1 MPFCY
6 RCGREL
12 PSNAKFCDACG
23 VAAPIYLPP
32 RSKPARNLFIG
43 IASTLLL
50 YFKDQRRLL
59 KILVIYLVV
68 FFASIY
74 YFFPVLW
81 IFLNSFRTG
90 WQVHGPLL
98 EFRFTPA
105 IYRSLFSDVGFYK
118 YVMNSLVIGVATVL
132 LSLLIGAPAAYVLA
146 RLGKRIAGP
155 ITTWVIIARALP
167 AFGIIVPFYILII
180 SLKLFDTQIG
190 VILAHLT
197 FSFPLTVWFLSTYF
211 SQMPVELEES
221 AMIDGCGRIQALLR
235 ITVPVSLPAIM
246 AVSILC
252 FLFSWNEFLFAFMLT
267 SKDARTIPV
276 IIATITGVAFQ
287 IDYPA
292 MCAAS
297 TFCMLPAFVFI
308 SYVQKYV
315 VRGLTMG
322 AVK

>member
-12 PSNAKFCDACG
+12 LSDAKFCDACG
-23 VAAPIYLPP
+23 VAAPIYPPP
-32 RSKPARNLFIG
+32 RFKTARNLFIG

-50 YFKDQRRLL
+50 YFKGQRKLS
-59 KILVIYLVV
+59 KIFVIYLIV
-68 FFASIY
+68 FLTSIY
-74 YFFPVLW
+74 YFFPVVW

-90 WQVHGPLL
+90 GQVHGPFL
-98 EFRFTPA
+98 EFSITPA
-105 IYRSLFSDVGFYK
+105 IYQSLFFAVGFYK
-118 YVMNSLVIGVATVL
+118 YVMNSLVIGIATVL
-132 LSLLIGAPAAYVLA
+132 LSLLIGAPAAYILA
-146 RLGKRIAGP
+146 RVEERIAGP
-155 ITTWVIIARALP
+155 ITTWVIIARAIP
-167 AFGIIVPFYILII
+167 PFGIIVPFYILII

-211 SQMPVELEES
+211 SEVPVELEES

-235 ITVPVSLPAIM
+235 VTVPVSVPAII

-267 SKDARTIPV
+267 SKDARTIP
-276 IIATITGVAFQ
+276 ILIATLGIL
-287 IDYPA
+287 DYPT

-297 TFCMLPAFVFI
+297 VICMLPSFVFI
-308 SYVQKYV
+308 TYVQKYIIK
-315 VRGLTMG
+315 GLTMG
-322 AVK
+322 ATRM

>member
-1 MPFCY
+1 MLNRKRNPY
-6 RCGREL
+6 
-12 PSNAKFCDACG
+12 AK
-23 VAAPIYLPP
+23 
-32 RSKPARNLFIG
+32 
-43 IASTLLL
+43 LLL
-50 YFKDQRRLL
+50 
-59 KILVIYLVV
+59 IYAIVLATSV
-68 FFASIY
+68 Y
-74 YFFPVLW
+74 YFFPVVWMFLSSFKTIPEVHNPHL
-81 IFLNSFRTG
+81 IFGASLRAY
-90 WQVHGPLL
+90 Q
-98 EFRFTPA
+98 
-105 IYRSLFSDVGFYK
+105 SLFSSKEFAK
-118 YVMNSLVIGVATVL
+118 YALNSLVIGTSTVL
-132 LSLLIGAPAAYVLA
+132 GSLVLGIPAGYSLA
-146 RLGKRIAGP
+146 RFRTRISETT
-155 ITTWVIIARALP
+155 TTWVILTRMVP
-167 AFGIIVPFYILII
+167 PFGIIIPFYIMITQ
-180 SLKLFDTQIG
+180 LKLFDTLVG
-190 VILAHLT
+190 VVIMHLT
-197 FSFPLTVWFLSTYF
+197 FNLPFVIWFLSTYF
-211 SQMPVELEES
+211 SEVPVELEES

-235 ITVPVSLPAIM
+235 VTVPVSVPAII